1 MLKNVSPLAL
11 SFALVA
17 GLFSSSFAFAAPAGA
32 AGAREIARVSKGS
45 GDYVAWL
52 ETADGEIE
60 IAVAASFPNAP
71 LVASAFVKKHDPAEV
86 FLAVAS
92 PRRAVPAALLKST
105 PARIVDDAATRKK
118 LRQENAVAL
127 AGFAYDLPVL
137 EAQAGSCSASFRA
150 WAGSVYGDSSCGQSG
165 LAVIDTVYPTDSYC
179 TSGCDFQLGS
189 LDKGSCTPAL
199 QSCDIVRGQATDVRL
214 RTTTAGSPVLDH
226 LGHRAHFGVAN
237 CSGNG
242 PVQFSR
248 KRNATTTTVD
258 VPVNGMLHYYQGT
271 SIIPA
276 TAKDLVT
283 YGSWQDGTP
292 PSGATYLANKM
303 WVDDNNGT
311 NDLVIACGDI
321 QTRYDMSDVSPP
333 SCHGPN
339 VSLCTGGNCDSP
351 CFHCVGGTCN

>member
-1 MLKNVSPLAL
+1 M
-11 SFALVA
+11 ALVA
-17 GLFSSSFAFAAPAGA
+17 GLSSSSLSSAATPDAPKT
-32 AGAREIARVSKGS
+32 REIARVSQGP

-52 ETADGEIE
+52 ETADGEIQ
-60 IAVAASFPNAP
+60 IAVAATYPNRP
-71 LVASAFVKKHDPAEV
+71 LAATAFIKKHGPAEV

-92 PRRAVPAALLKST
+92 PRRALPVAL
-105 PARIVDDAATRKK
+105 ARHAKTADDHAGRGK

-127 AGFAYDLPVL
+127 AAFAPDLPVL

-150 WAGSVYGDSSCGQSG
+150 WAGSVFGDSSCGQSG
-165 LAVIDTVYPTDSYC
+165 LAVIDTVYPTDTYC

-199 QSCDIVRGQATDVRL
+199 QSCDIVRGQATTVRL
-214 RTTTAGSPVLDH
+214 RTTTQGMPDLNHS
-226 LGHRAHFGVAN
+226 GHRAHFGVAN

-242 PVQFSR
+242 PVEFNR

-258 VPVNGMLHYYQGT
+258 VPVGGMLHYFQGT

-283 YGSWQDGTP
+283 YGSWTDGTP
-292 PSGATYLANKM
+292 PSGSTYLANRM
-303 WVDDNNGT
+303 WVNDNNGT

-321 QTRYDMSDVSPP
+321 QTRYDMSDVSAA

-339 VSLCTGGNCDSP
+339 ISLCTGGGDCDSP
-351 CFHCVGGTCN
+351 CFDCAGGTCN

>member
-1 MLKNVSPLAL
+1 MFKNLSPFAPALLLAL
-11 SFALVA
+11 
-17 GLFSSSFAFAAPAGA
+17 GFSSSVASAAPSAKAGV
-32 AGAREIARVSKGS
+32 REIARITRSAGN
-45 GDYVAWL
+45 YVAWL
-52 ETADGEIE
+52 ETPDGEVE
-60 IAVAASFPNAP
+60 IAVAATFPEKP
-71 LVASAFVKKHDPAEV
+71 LVATSFVKKHDPAEV

-92 PRRAVPAALLKST
+92 PKRALPAALAHRMAG
-105 PARIVDDAATRKK
+105 PAADEGATRQR

-127 AGFAYDLPVL
+127 ASLSPSLPVL
-137 EAQAGSCSASFRA
+137 EAQAGSCSAFFRG
-150 WAGSVYGDSSCGQSG
+150 WAGSVYGDSTCGQSG
-165 LAVIDTVYPTDSYC
+165 LAVIDTTFPSDTYC
-179 TSGCDFQLGS
+179 TSGCDYSLGS
-189 LDKGSCTPAL
+189 TDKGSCTPAL
-199 QSCDIVRGQATDVRL
+199 ASCDIVRGTATNVRL

-226 LGHRAHFGVAN
+226 NGHRAHFGVAN

-258 VPVNGMLHYYQGT
+258 VPVNGMLHYFQGT

-276 TAKDLVT
+276 NAKYSVT
-283 YGSWQDGTP
+283 YGSWNDGTP

-321 QTRYDMSDVSPP
+321 QTRYDMDDVSAP

-339 VSLCTGGNCDSP
+339 ISLCTGGNCDSP